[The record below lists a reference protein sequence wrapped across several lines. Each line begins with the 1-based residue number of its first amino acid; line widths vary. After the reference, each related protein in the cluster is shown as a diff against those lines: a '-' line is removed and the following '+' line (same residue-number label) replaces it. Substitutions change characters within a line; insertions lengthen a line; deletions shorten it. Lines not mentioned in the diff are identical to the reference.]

1 MADSA
6 GKSPPDSPAPLCVS
20 VPAAA
25 LLLSRNAAHLY
36 RLCKA
41 HRIGHKD
48 ANGHH
53 VLTPDD
59 FRTLAS
65 LKPGNPAWRAKGS
78 AAASD
83 GADAR
88 RAIAKQRAALNAH
101 RN

>member
-6 GKSPPDSPAPLCVS
+6 GKSPPDSPSPLCVS

-53 VLTPDD
+53 VLTPRD
-59 FRTLAS
+59 FVTLAS
-65 LKPGNPAWRAKGS
+65 LKPGNPAWRANGRAAAADGS
-78 AAASD
+78 ATRQSSAE
-83 GADAR
+83 
-88 RAIAKQRAALNAH
+88 QRFALNAH
-101 RN
+101 